1 MKTRI
6 KEIVSMDTKI
16 TLTHTLTLAVLVLVF
31 VVIFSIFSVS
41 SITIYAVGSIP
52 DASVYYIS
60 QLSPG
65 EEEWGIG
72 ITQGNNA
79 YLFYPSLTA
88 LLNEL
93 IAQHPDAIIN
103 FENVSNLDEEVIIDN
118 TENAITSSDIN
129 ITFEGNLTS
138 IVEGG
143 THYNEGEPHYNS
155 NLCTYA
161 FSLKSVD
168 KLNLH
173 EFTFNSKTS
182 AFYVYPG
189 SSLFIDSST
198 ITVTALY
205 NNWYS
210 GGAIL
215 NDGGILDIKSSAIEW
230 INQGS
235 KGYAIFSYGE
245 VVIDEGVLS
254 NFSLIKGN
262 GAISIADSGSLEMH
276 EGVLEATN
284 ESEEGYKTLQV
295 INAQANILGGSLEV
309 SSTSGVSQ
317 PVVIKQSTVNFHEGV
332 NVDKSIFIGSG
343 DVSVGSTVTIGT
355 LELKTVPGFYNIELT
370 PYQPTSPI
378 EISSANSDN
387 ILLSIVDFNDE
398 KALSNGWGEGY
409 SSNTINLTQAQTI
422 YEALPVGTNF
432 NPDITLLYYV
442 TYRYYNE
449 AGALQNEKIT
459 LEEGQSHTI
468 STRKS
473 TYYAPSLTLVNWA
486 DRVHTTQSFA
496 PGFVIENI
504 SRDYELE
511 ENLSLNTFTLVIPSD
526 KTGTLPGEE
535 SKLTIL
541 PSAYQDP
548 QVVYTFKW
556 YKKSGTNDPF
566 VLIEDNTTSE
576 LILHPRFPNGIYKT
590 EVTATL
596 LAPEMGGDGV
606 YSETKTAEISV
617 DFTLQ
622 YFVTYFYLDETDV
635 LQNSQIIVEEGQS
648 FTLSFRKSTY
658 FLSSLFLDYWRDK
671 ASTSLTY
678 IPGQIIEN
686 IDRDY
691 ELEEVLRLN
700 TFSINDWVNLSGQL
714 PPGEIKLEVF
724 TSTYEDSEVGFTYMW
739 YKKLTSAEMFTPIE
753 DSNSASLTLNPS
765 SPNGIYQ
772 VAITASLS
780 APEIGGDGIYFET
793 QTAEIIVNYTIE
805 TPVVIPEKNELTQA
819 EKNSL
824 AIASISISTAT
835 LTFLSILFLAFSKVI
850 IPYLLKRI
858 SRH

>member
-1 MKTRI
+1 MKFLI
-6 KEIVSMDTKI
+6 SKNVSLDTKG
-16 TLTHTLTLAVLVLVF
+16 LL
-31 VVIFSIFSVS
+31 
-41 SITIYAVGSIP
+41 IYAIFLIVLLMLFVFIFTIPSISSVTILAEQIIP
-52 DASVYYIS
+52 DADVYYVT

-65 EEEWGIG
+65 DEEWGIG
-72 ITQGNNA
+72 ITPNNNA

-143 THYNEGEPHYNS
+143 TYYGT
-155 NLCTYA
+155 NLSTYA
-161 FSLKSVD
+161 ISVKEVD
-168 KLNLH
+168 NLTLRDLTLN
-173 EFTFNSKTS
+173 TKTS
-182 AFYVYPG
+182 SLYIDPE
-189 SSLFIDSST
+189 SSIHIIDST
-198 ITVTALY
+198 ITVRAVH

-210 GGAIL
+210 GGAIV
-215 NDGGILDIKSSAIEW
+215 NDGGFLDVKSSTIEW
-230 INQGS
+230 INQGA
-235 KGYAIFSYGE
+235 KGYAIFSYGQI
-245 VVIDEGVLS
+245 VIDDGVES
-254 NFSLIKGN
+254 NFSSTIKGN

-332 NVDKSIFIGSG
+332 NFEKSIFIGSG

-468 STRKS
+468 SKRKS

-596 LAPEMGGDGV
+596 LALEMGGDGV